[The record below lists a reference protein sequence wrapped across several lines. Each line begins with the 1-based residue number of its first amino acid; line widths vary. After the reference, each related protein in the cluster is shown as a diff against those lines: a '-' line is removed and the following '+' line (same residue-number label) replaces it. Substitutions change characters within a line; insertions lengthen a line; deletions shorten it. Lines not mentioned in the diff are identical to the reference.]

1 MNAGTPDAGNPAPSL
16 NPEGLLQLGRYL
28 KQTGYR
34 HIAVTPLTQDIHN
47 RRPGRER
54 ARTLRD
60 VLGWSLPFERTAV
73 SPREFGLMDRAGV
86 LETEG
91 GLWRSIVRW
100 SSLDAY
106 LCAHS
111 AHPTHEEDAVFF
123 GPDTYRF
130 ARMIRGYL
138 SCDPGRAARIVRA
151 ADIGCGSG
159 AGALLVADACPR
171 ARIEALDINPVALRL
186 ARVNAELAGF
196 DAARLPVSRSDLLK
210 DVEGS
215 FDLLIANPP
224 YMLDAHERTYRH
236 GGGNLGEGLA
246 QDIVSTALDRLSPGG
261 TLLLYTGVAMV
272 DGKDALLDFVTRILD
287 GKACAWS
294 YEELD
299 PDVFQD
305 ELHKPGYERVER
317 IAAVGLTLTL
327 SGA

>member
-1 MNAGTPDAGNPAPSL
+1 MNAGIPDAGKPAPSL
-16 NPEGLLQLGRYL
+16 NSEGLLRLGRHL
-28 KQTGYR
+28 KQAGYR
-34 HIAVTPLTQDIHN
+34 HIAVTPLTHETHN

-73 SPREFGLMDRAGV
+73 APREFELMHLAGV
-86 LETEG
+86 LEEER
-91 GLWRSIVRW
+91 GLWRSTVRW
-100 SSLDAY
+100 SSLDEH

-111 AHPTHEEDAVFF
+111 AYPTHAEDAVFF

-138 SCDPGRAARIVRA
+138 SCNPGHAARIARA

-171 ARIEALDINPVALRL
+171 ARVEALDINPTALQL
-186 ARVNAELAGF
+186 ARVNAELAGY
-196 DAARLPVSRSDLLK
+196 DAARLPVAHSDLLE
-210 DVEGS
+210 DVEGA

-224 YMLDAHERTYRH
+224 YMLDANERTYRH

-246 QDIVSTALDRLSPGG
+246 QDIVSTALDRLAPGG

-272 DGKDALLDFVTRILD
+272 DGEDALLNFITRTLD

-294 YEELD
+294 YEEID

-317 IAAVGLTLTL
+317 IAAVGLTLTMT
-327 SGA
+327 GG